1 MSPVTWWD
9 KDVPDAKGDFTRYF
23 QDEFANVVRTAY
35 FILHDRQRSEDVAQE
50 AFTQLFTHWTKVA
63 AYQRPERVGTAHRDQ
78 DGRPCCGAR
87 VSSRSA
93 REGCRAATEREA

>member
-1 MSPVTWWD
+1 MSPATWWD
-9 KDVPDAKGDFTRYF
+9 KDVPDAKGDFTRFF

-63 AYQRPERVGTAHRDQ
+63 AYS
-78 DGRPCCGAR
+78 GRTRGYGA
-87 VSSRSA
+87 SRSGWPCVL
-93 REGCRAATEREA
+93 RGESPGRASSS